1 MIFLAILKAFAIFFC
16 KNLRNLQCLKFQ
28 KQSREDSSLYAKK
41 SYHVSLELET
51 LVLEEKVKRMFR
63 EECMKIGM
71 EEGVKRRIE
80 QWIEQA
86 RKIFHLYLSGRS
98 EEDIAK
104 ETGEDIELIRK
115 VLNG

>member
-1 MIFLAILKAFAIFFC
+1 MIFPAILKAFAIFFC

-41 SYHVSLELET
+41 SDHVSLELET

-71 EEGVKRRIE
+71 EEGVKRRN
-80 QWIEQA
+80 EQA